1 MAAIHPPSWEK
12 PIEGWSAADLKRILS
27 DSPWARSAT
36 AHVRGY
42 AKTSENFRPNDSWP
56 SSESLRVT
64 VRLESA
70 LPVQQALIKAGIE
83 PAEGDAPDR
92 TCIAVIQFPGP
103 WTRYSAVA
111 GDWRDARAWL
121 DPAGASPISASE
133 VRLVKRNGGASAL
146 VFVLPA
152 DGDLASSRMLRL
164 PFFKRNLRTFDFRA
178 EIGFLEIERRFST
191 AAMTFH
197 GRTEF

>member
-1 MAAIHPPSWEK
+1 MTI
-12 PIEGWSAADLKRILS
+12 
-27 DSPWARSAT
+27 
-36 AHVRGY
+36 
-42 AKTSENFRPNDSWP
+42 
-56 SSESLRVT
+56 
-64 VRLESA
+64 RLESA
-70 LPVQQALIKAGIE
+70 LPVRQALIKAGIE

-92 TCIAVIQFPGP
+92 TCIAVIQF
-103 WTRYSAVA
+103 TSYSAVA

-133 VRLVKRNGGASAL
+133 VRLVERNGGASAL
-146 VFVLPA
+146 VFVFPA

-164 PFFKRNLRTFDFRA
+164 PFFKRNLKTFDFRA